1 MKDLTVV
8 MRNTVPITLFNK
20 GLAGRVFEDVKTSG
34 AKVVIK
40 NNSPECV
47 LLSPDDYSELIDE
60 LNDTRLLKETLNRL
74 DNLDSDKL
82 ISQEAIDKEFGFSDK
97 DLDGFEEVEFE

>member
-60 LNDTRLLKETLNRL
+60 LNDARLLKEALNRL